1 MQIVD
6 FNATHIE
13 QASQIAEQNYEEERE
28 FVRALPRINTLPD
41 LTRFA
46 ENGLGVA
53 AFDGDVMLGFLCSVP
68 PFKNAF
74 GSTSA
79 TGVFSPMG
87 ANGAIGGDRAKVY
100 ARMYQQAGEK
110 WAHAGATSHAVSLYA
125 HDKEVQGQFFRYG
138 FGMRCV
144 DAIREMDEID
154 SALCEGY
161 EFTELT
167 SAELL
172 QVLPLDHM
180 LDAHMATSPTFIL
193 RPSDT
198 PESFVRRSERSQ
210 SIFFVAKTNNQVVA
224 YLRAEL
230 AGETFIRNVPGYL
243 HINGAFCLPEH
254 RGKGLSQQLLHVLV
268 KKLRAQ
274 GYTRLGVDFE
284 SINPIA
290 DRFWLKHFEPYT
302 SSVVRRIDENALT
315 KR

>member
-13 QASQIAEQNYEEERE
+13 QASQIAKQNYEEERR
-28 FVRALPRINTLPD
+28 FVHALPRISSVPN
-41 LTRFA
+41 LTPYA
-46 ENGLGVA
+46 ENLLGVA
-53 AFDGDVMLGFLCSVP
+53 AVDGAVMLGFLCSVP

-87 ANGAIGGDRAKVY
+87 TNGAIGGDRAKIY
-100 ARMYQQAGEK
+100 ARMYQEAGDK

-154 SALCEGY
+154 SASCDGY
-161 EFTELT
+161 EFSELT
-167 SAELL
+167 SAALL
-172 QVLPLDHM
+172 HVLPLDHM
-180 LDAHMATSPTFIL
+180 LDAHMARSPTFIL

-198 PESFVRRSERSQ
+198 AESFVRRSERSQ

-230 AGETFIRNVPGYL
+230 AGETFIRDMPGYL

-254 RGKGLSQQLLHVLV
+254 RGKGLSQQLLHELV

-290 DRFWLKHFEPYT
+290 DRFWLKHFKPYT
-302 SSVVRRIDENALT
+302 CGVVRRIDDYALT
-315 KR
+315 RR